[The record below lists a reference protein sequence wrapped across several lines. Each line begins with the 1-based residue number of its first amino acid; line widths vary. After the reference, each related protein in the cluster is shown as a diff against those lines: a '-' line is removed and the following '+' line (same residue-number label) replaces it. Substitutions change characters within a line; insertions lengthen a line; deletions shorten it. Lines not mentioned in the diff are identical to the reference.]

1 MARVDSKN
9 SAALPS
15 LYLTIPSPKNVVPF
29 AYDGLYFLL
38 EEAKV
43 AFQLLAREVGYA
55 QSAGVPVAI
64 RKDFVWDFSLVRP

>member
-1 MARVDSKN
+1 M
-9 SAALPS
+9 
-15 LYLTIPSPKNVVPF
+15 PF